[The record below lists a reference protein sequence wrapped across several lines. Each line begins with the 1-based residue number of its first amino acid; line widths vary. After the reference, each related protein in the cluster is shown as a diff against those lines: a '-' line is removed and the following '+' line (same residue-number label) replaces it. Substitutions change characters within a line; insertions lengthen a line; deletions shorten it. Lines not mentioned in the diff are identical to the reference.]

1 MDDVFERVRQDFF
14 DNLQIYVRFLFK
26 TNGICSLT
34 HSLTHSLT
42 SPVLHQPDKVS
53 AETMFGK
60 TADGRTVLS
69 NESETFKTEAIKAL
83 RSTIFTDIKNLNKAR
98 KVTWNDAQGKTGM
111 SRIK

>member
-1 MDDVFERVRQDFF
+1 M
-14 DNLQIYVRFLFK
+14 
-26 TNGICSLT
+26 S
-34 HSLTHSLT
+34 
-42 SPVLHQPDKVS
+42 
-53 AETMFGK
+53 GK